1 MKRTLVT
8 ASLMAAGLFSLP
20 RFAANIEVSVT
31 NLTHGNHFTPI
42 LIAAHDAGSHLFQVG
57 TEASAALQKML
68 DPGSRTLPEE

>member
-42 LIAAHDAGSHLFQVG
+42 LIAAHDAGICSI
-57 TEASAALQKML
+57 TKNAR
-68 DPGSRTLPEE
+68 SRFKNTT